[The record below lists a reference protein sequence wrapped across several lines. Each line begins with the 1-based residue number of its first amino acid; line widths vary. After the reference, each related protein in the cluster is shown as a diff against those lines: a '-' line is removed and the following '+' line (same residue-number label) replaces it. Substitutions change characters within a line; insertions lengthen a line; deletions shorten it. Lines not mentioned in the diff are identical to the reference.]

1 MARRARSNDVIL
13 PSRMLPSDALF
24 WYAEEATPALRP
36 VVGGLFFLDRAPH
49 TEKLEHAFLRWVE
62 RIPRLRQRVHEDPLR
77 ITLPEWRVDP
87 HFDLHYHLRH
97 LELPAPGARKELL
110 ELVSALFASPL
121 DPARPLWEAYDIRG
135 FEGRRAAL
143 LVKVHHCVMDGV
155 GSMTGF
161 DALTQ
166 TSRNQPIPL
175 PKLRP
180 AEPPVAPVR
189 IARLATETLRMGA
202 DNVKAGARLVAEAL
216 RHPQNVAEQVARAA
230 RGLRGLFS
238 DLMAPPTPDPLAQKA
253 TGIGRRL
260 DGLTM
265 SLPRL
270 RKMKD
275 ALGVT
280 LNDLMLAIVAGAVG
294 RYYRH
299 KKLEVDELH
308 CMVPMSLRREEE
320 RHLLGNRVGMCNVL
334 LPIGERDPLRRLMM
348 IQEQTAAAKRDR
360 RSAAYPFLMR
370 LLTFAPTFVIRSL
383 AQVSTG
389 RINLIV
395 TNVPGPPEVRYLA
408 GARIDAIYPYA
419 PVTVGLPLAIAL
431 LSYADTYGIGID
443 TNPSAIPDPELLH
456 RFLDEAA
463 QEFDRVAFRNQGGH
477 AQAARS
483 QRLGPRAGGQS
494 AGTAGRPAKAI
505 ATSSSG

>member
-1 MARRARSNDVIL
+1 MGEQPAAREVTL

-49 TEKLEHAFLRWVE
+49 TEKLEHAFLRWVD
-62 RIPRLRQRVHEDPLR
+62 RIPRLRQRVYEDALR
-77 ITLPEWRVDP
+77 LTLPEWRDDP
-87 HFDLHYHLRH
+87 HFELHYHLRH
-97 LELPAPGARKELL
+97 LELPPPGSRKELL

-135 FEGRRAAL
+135 YQGTRAAL

-166 TSRNQPIPL
+166 AKRNQSIPL
-175 PKLRP
+175 PRIRPSQPRP
-180 AEPPVAPVR
+180 APMRA
-189 IARLATETLRMGA
+189 ARLATEALKVTT
-202 DNVKAGARLVAEAL
+202 DNL
-216 RHPQNVAEQVARAA
+216 RAA
-230 RGLRGLFS
+230 AALLLGAVRDPASAVAQISAATRGLWGVLS
-238 DLMAPPTPDPLAQKA
+238 DLTSPASPDPLAQQA

-265 SLPRL
+265 PLPRL
-270 RKMKD
+270 RKIKE

-280 LNDLMLAIVAGAVG
+280 LNDLMLTIVAGAVG

-299 KKLEVDELH
+299 RKLSVDELH
-308 CMVPMSLRREEE
+308 CMVPISLRREEE
-320 RHLLGNRVGMCNVL
+320 RHLLGNRVGMCNVA
-334 LPIGERDPLRRLMM
+334 LPIGEEDPLRRLAR

-360 RSAAYPFLMR
+360 RAAAYPFLMR
-370 LLTFAPTFVIRSL
+370 VLTLTPTFVIRAL
-383 AQVSTG
+383 AQATTG
-389 RINLIV
+389 KINLIV
-395 TNVPGPPEVRYLA
+395 TNVPGPSELRYLA

-419 PVTVGLPLAIAL
+419 PVTIGLPLAIAL

-443 TNPSAIPDPELLH
+443 TDPSAIPDPELLH
-456 RFLDEAA
+456 HFLEQATDEV
-463 QEFDRVAFRNQGGH
+463 ER
-477 AQAARS
+477 AARVS
-483 QRLGPRAGGQS
+483 QQKAPRPQRTALATRPARAQS
-494 AGTAGRPAKAI
+494 TPTAGKPAKAI

>member
-1 MARRARSNDVIL
+1 MARRALSNDVIL

-49 TEKLEHAFLRWVE
+49 TEKLEHAFLQWVE

-87 HFDLHYHLRH
+87 HFELHYHLRH
-97 LELPAPGARKELL
+97 LELPRPGTRKELF

-135 FEGRRAAL
+135 FQGQRAAL

-166 TSRNQPIPL
+166 SKRNQPIPL
-175 PKLRP
+175 PRLRP
-180 AEPPVAPVR
+180 GQPPATPVR
-189 IARLATETLRMGA
+189 IAHLAAESLRIGA
-202 DNVKAGARLVAEAL
+202 DNVKAGAALLAEAI
-216 RHPQNVAEQVARAA
+216 RHPQNVLDQALRAA
-230 RGLRGLFS
+230 RGLRGLLS
-238 DLMAPPTPDPLAQKA
+238 DLTAPPAPDPLAQKA

-265 SLPRL
+265 PLPWL

-280 LNDLMLAIVAGAVG
+280 LNDLMLTIVAGAVG
-294 RYYRH
+294 RYYCH
-299 KKLEVDELH
+299 NKLEVNELH
-308 CMVPMSLRREEE
+308 CMVPMSLRRDEE

-334 LPIGERDPLRRLMM
+334 LPIGEHDPLRRLAR
-348 IQEQTAAAKRDR
+348 IQEQTATAKRDR

-370 LLTFAPTFVIRSL
+370 VLTFAPTFVIRAL
-383 AQVSTG
+383 AQATTG

-395 TNVPGPPEVRYLA
+395 TNVPGPAEIRYLA
-408 GARIDAIYPYA
+408 GARIEAIYPYA
-419 PVTVGLPLAIAL
+419 PVTLGLPLAIAL

-443 TNPSAIPDPELLH
+443 TNPAAIPNPELLH

-463 QEFDRVAFRNQGGH
+463 KEVEKVALRKRSG
-477 AQAARS
+477 QALRTRRESNAS
-483 QRLGPRAGGQS
+483 STVPQS
-494 AGTAGRPAKAI
+494 PATAGRAARAI
-505 ATSSSG
+505 AISSSG